1 MFTIRTTRICNC
13 CQEEAEKFKAN
24 SGNANPI
31 FSSDSAAIVEPA
43 ITWWSNQLHA
53 VNPDKTEKVDA
64 FIEIM
69 RSDLYVK
76 APSSSEKCPIYLEID
91 TGCCGAYDGSLAV
104 YTAAV
109 DTDITLPEGFEPGGH
124 TMILTPNAT
133 MIVNSD
139 WHDES
144 SGLTEGWDTLTR
156 SVIRHNESPVIHAVA
171 RWLIDYVWQY
181 VSYDDPEMTEDN
193 FDERTGDADLIYEQ
207 IVMRLRTA
215 INTGT
220 VTWSRNDLSEILP
233 AANCPIPAPQIT
245 IKIEEQTASVSIGGN
260 EVTIFKA

>member
-1 MFTIRTTRICNC
+1 MFTIKTTQICQC
-13 CQEEAEKFKAN
+13 CQEAAEKIKAN
-24 SGNANPI
+24 SGNANPV

-53 VNPDKTEKVDA
+53 ANPDKTGKVDA

-69 RSDLYVK
+69 RSDLYAK

-91 TGCCGAYDGSLAV
+91 TGCCGAYNGSLAV

-109 DTDITLPEGFEPGGH
+109 DTYITLPEGFGPGDCA
-124 TMILTPNAT
+124 MILTPNAT
-133 MIVNSD
+133 LIVD
-139 WHDES
+139 YIWHDES
-144 SGLTEGWDTLTR
+144 SDQTEGWDTITR
-156 SVIRHNESPVIHAVA
+156 SVIRHNESPIIHAIA
-171 RWLIDYVWQY
+171 RWLIGYVWQY

-207 IVMRLRTA
+207 IVMRLCA
-215 INTGT
+215 VINTGT
-220 VTWSRNDLSEILP
+220 VTWSHDDLSEILR
-233 AANCPIPAPQIT
+233 AANCPIPVPQIT
-245 IKIEEQTASVSIGGN
+245 IKIEEQTASVSIGDN

>member
-1 MFTIRTTRICNC
+1 
-13 CQEEAEKFKAN
+13 
-24 SGNANPI
+24 
-31 FSSDSAAIVEPA
+31 
-43 ITWWSNQLHA
+43 
-53 VNPDKTEKVDA
+53 
-64 FIEIM
+64 
-69 RSDLYVK
+69 
-76 APSSSEKCPIYLEID
+76 
-91 TGCCGAYDGSLAV
+91 
-104 YTAAV
+104 
-109 DTDITLPEGFEPGGH
+109 
-124 TMILTPNAT
+124 MILTPNAT
-133 MIVNSD
+133 MIVNYD

-144 SGLTEGWDTLTR
+144 SDLTEGWDTLTR

-171 RWLIDYVWQY
+171 RWLIDYIWQHA
-181 VSYDDPEMTEDN
+181 SNDDPN
-193 FDERTGDADLIYEQ
+193 ADLIYEQ